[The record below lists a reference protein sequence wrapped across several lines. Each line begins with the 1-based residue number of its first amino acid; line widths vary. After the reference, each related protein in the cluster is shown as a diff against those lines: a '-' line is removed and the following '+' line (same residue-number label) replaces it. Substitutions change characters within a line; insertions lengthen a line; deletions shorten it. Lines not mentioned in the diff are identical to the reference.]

1 VAAQIAVL
9 VAVVERDAGTALRS
23 LRVDGGLSRS
33 AAFMQLVADVT
44 QLPVEVFPSPDA
56 TALGVA
62 ALAVAGF
69 EGTSTLS
76 PFPYAASSGALSP
89 SSAPTRQRPGADAT
103 SKPLHG

>member
-1 VAAQIAVL
+1 
-9 VAVVERDAGTALRS
+9 
-23 LRVDGGLSRS
+23 
-33 AAFMQLVADVT
+33 MQLVADVT

-76 PFPYAASSGALSP
+76 PFPYAGIVRCIEPLV
-89 SSAPTRQRPGADAT
+89 GADEAAT
-103 SKPLHG
+103 RRRCYEQAVARVIEGCES